1 MLGSR
6 TLVVDSYAWI
16 EYFLGSDKGKKVLE
30 ELRRAEEV
38 ITPSVVLAELAHK
51 YFREGMDRAQ
61 VEERINL
68 VRSVSAIRDLDDQV
82 ILGLREAYGVLLDNA
97 RRQGMRQK
105 PALND
110 AIVLSTSLIVEGSVI
125 TGDRHFKGLNRVI
138 WVGD

>member
-51 YFREGMDRAQ
+51 YFREGMD
-61 VEERINL
+61 
-68 VRSVSAIRDLDDQV
+68 
-82 ILGLREAYGVLLDNA
+82 
-97 RRQGMRQK
+97 
-105 PALND
+105 
-110 AIVLSTSLIVEGSVI
+110 
-125 TGDRHFKGLNRVI
+125 
-138 WVGD
+138 

>member
-1 MLGSR
+1 
-6 TLVVDSYAWI
+6 
-16 EYFLGSDKGKKVLE
+16 
-30 ELRRAEEV
+30 
-38 ITPSVVLAELAHK
+38 
-51 YFREGMDRAQ
+51 GMDRAQ

-68 VRSVSAIRDLDDQV
+68 VRSVSTIRDLDNQV